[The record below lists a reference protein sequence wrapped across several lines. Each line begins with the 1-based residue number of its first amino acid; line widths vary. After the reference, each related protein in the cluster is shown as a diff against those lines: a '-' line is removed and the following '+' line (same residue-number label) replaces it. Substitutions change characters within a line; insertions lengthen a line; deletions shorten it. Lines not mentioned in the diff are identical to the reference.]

1 MSFTAADM
9 ERWHRELA
17 RASGTLSLA
26 IVRRRIQPGTLSA
39 LAETARKVAE
49 DIEGKTAEQG
59 KLF

>member
-17 RASGTLSLA
+17 RATGTLSLA
-26 IVRRRIQPGTLSA
+26 IVRRRIQPGVLSA
-39 LAETARKVAE
+39 LAETVGKVAE
-49 DIEGKTAEQG
+49 DVKAKTEEQP